1 MQEMIKILA
10 QARRD
15 LTIAG
20 QWVEILE
27 KVSAAALNGEFSVKT
42 HDGLFEENR
51 KKLENIPGL
60 RVGPI
65 PHYSEEDRSV
75 EIDFFILIFGRKEEE
90 E

>member
-27 KVSAAALNGEFSVKT
+27 KVSAAALNGDFSVKT
-42 HDGLFEENR
+42 QDGLFEENR

-60 RVGPI
+60 RVDPL
-65 PHYSEEDRSV
+65 PDYSNEDRSV
-75 EIDFFILIFGRKEEE
+75 KIDFFDVIFDRKRINS
-90 E
+90 